1 MDVKR
6 KLYLAFVIFSVFSTA
21 VFAAPTL
28 ITAPVTD
35 LYIPTGFDDNDN
47 SEIVVA
53 GVFPSACYKTGPSE
67 ISIHRETSEIH
78 IAVNAYEYE
87 GICAEVLT
95 PFLQTI
101 KLGFLKAGDYTVH
114 ITHSNLTDRMS
125 IGTSVTSI
133 PDDYLYAP
141 VENAVMELSAGSQKL
156 ILEGTFPYTFVGC
169 AIMSEIKVIQ
179 SKKDLLEVLPIMELV
194 DDGRCLRENN
204 EFSIAYN
211 LKDKLE
217 GKILIHV
224 RVLNGQSYSRLVTME
239 R

>member
-1 MDVKR
+1 MHKTQLFQDNNRSIGRPESWHKKSIEAKTESEFLRVLMPKLFLRSARSMDVKR

-67 ISIHRETSEIH
+67 IWIHRETSEIY

-87 GICAEVLT
+87 GICAQVLT

-114 ITHSNLTDRMS
+114 ITHSNLTDHMS

-141 VENAVMELSAGSQKL
+141 V
-156 ILEGTFPYTFVGC
+156 
-169 AIMSEIKVIQ
+169 
-179 SKKDLLEVLPIMELV
+179 
-194 DDGRCLRENN
+194 
-204 EFSIAYN
+204 
-211 LKDKLE
+211 
-217 GKILIHV
+217 
-224 RVLNGQSYSRLVTME
+224 
-239 R
+239 